1 MANVQKTKRGHLRSK
16 SASLVK
22 NTIVKQYRNHLRRE
36 KINSGKSSIDITANP
51 QITLTKNITDSVR
64 RKCHTLPKSLDA
76 SKLED
81 LSMKNELPN
90 SIKLD
95 SRTKKREKISN
106 MLSSIAGEK
115 KEIMRDAI
123 DSLKSGKDRGMSK
136 IRKDIITR
144 PTEGMIDMTEPA
156 FDVAN
161 IYEQADN
168 DDAIVGSLG
177 AIASVGAG
185 GLGSVLEYR
194 DLSAWRV
201 SIPRLR
207 TSSSSGKHCFVYE
220 IDVQRIDI
228 RAVSENAEDL
238 HWKVQRQYSE
248 FYALESKL
256 IEFHGEVEDVKFP
269 PRVKI
274 FFHRGLDVMQSKIK
288 LFEDY
293 LAGLLQKPS
302 LKGSDLLFT
311 FLTSPE
317 EFTVAASYLGMGKM
331 IKNVP
336 MKLTKEKGQ
345 SLQPFIDNFV
355 ASTLSQSSKPRYD
368 KDMMNTA
375 DKDSTS
381 ERIIAKHKIYEDN
394 FSVNE
399 ELKIGAAYKYF
410 SHKKSVQE
418 ITSTYDTL
426 VYLAANLFRVPIF
439 TLQLMLGV
447 GIIIKNTFDH
457 IVEYGIASKLSQVL
471 CCRRLAYLCRLTE
484 EALFD
489 SGQPGTMEDKR
500 RRKTNAFRNFRTFIK
515 PFTHYLT
522 GEEKFLAGTKFIFEA
537 LQDPIINKQLAMQL
551 FDQIIFDLFPEL
563 NEKT

>member
-1 MANVQKTKRGHLRSK
+1 
-16 SASLVK
+16 
-22 NTIVKQYRNHLRRE
+22 
-36 KINSGKSSIDITANP
+36 
-51 QITLTKNITDSVR
+51 
-64 RKCHTLPKSLDA
+64 
-76 SKLED
+76 
-81 LSMKNELPN
+81 
-90 SIKLD
+90 
-95 SRTKKREKISN
+95 
-106 MLSSIAGEK
+106 
-115 KEIMRDAI
+115 
-123 DSLKSGKDRGMSK
+123 
-136 IRKDIITR
+136 
-144 PTEGMIDMTEPA
+144 MI
-156 FDVAN
+156 
-161 IYEQADN
+161 
-168 DDAIVGSLG
+168 
-177 AIASVGAG
+177 
-185 GLGSVLEYR
+185 
-194 DLSAWRV
+194 
-201 SIPRLR
+201 
-207 TSSSSGKHCFVYE
+207 
-220 IDVQRIDI
+220 
-228 RAVSENAEDL
+228 ENAEDL

-256 IEFHGEVEDVKFP
+256 TEFHGEFEDVRLP
-269 PRVKI
+269 PKSKI
-274 FFHRGLDVMQSKIK
+274 FFNRGLDVMQSKIK

-293 LAGLLQKPS
+293 LIGLLQKPA

-489 SGQPGTMEDKR
+489 SGQPRTMEDKR

-563 NEKT
+563 HEKT